1 MGGCSVK
8 WNLPGLTVSVSPILC
23 SWWYLF
29 GFYSQLFLPGYHS
42 CSCSFEPSLL
52 LLADKATSSL
62 NFFLAPNQ
70 VQLIWQQSCPRL
82 VKPPLLS
89 TGLKVEIGTEI
100 WVGYFSLFFLGG
112 GKGLCLWHVKL
123 PGQGLSPYHNNNHS
137 HGSDSARS
145 FTHWAT
151 KELLFLLFGGFLLL
165 VFLGP

>member
-42 CSCSFEPSLL
+42 CSRSFEPSLL

-100 WVGYFSLFFLGG
+100 WVGYFSLFFFWGG
-112 GKGLCLWHVKL
+112 EGCACGMWSSQARDWAHTTTITIAMEVTV
-123 PGQGLSPYHNNNHS
+123 PDPSPTDPWGNSGYFS
-137 HGSDSARS
+137 
-145 FTHWAT
+145 
-151 KELLFLLFGGFLLL
+151 
-165 VFLGP
+165 